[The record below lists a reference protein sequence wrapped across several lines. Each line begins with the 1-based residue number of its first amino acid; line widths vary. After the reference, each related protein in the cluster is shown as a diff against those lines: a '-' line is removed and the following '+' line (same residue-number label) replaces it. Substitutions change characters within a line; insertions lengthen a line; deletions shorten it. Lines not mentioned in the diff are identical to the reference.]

1 MKYKIGEVASVLGTS
16 PDLLRY
22 YEKKGVVT
30 PQKGKYNDYRYYD
43 AWDINFLMDCLWF
56 KNFGFSIEQISD
68 MVRSYSAQDISNMFS
83 DKEDE
88 LRSTIKRCE
97 LLLKRSQEYREGI
110 AKLSLLGQCD
120 IAVSP
125 AGVCYLNRHA
135 DEFPSLDELA
145 PYSRQWLELMP
156 FNYRYFEISQAALS
170 GHDPLDYRWG
180 YFLSS
185 DYADELEFEVA
196 EPMTV
201 LKPQRSIHTV
211 CQSSGKGQF
220 GPKILE
226 HALRFAEENGYTIA
240 GPARGTLLASVCDDE
255 DKLNGYFEVWIPIA

>member
-1 MKYKIGEVASVLGTS
+1 MKYKIGEVANVLGTS

-56 KNFGFSIEQISD
+56 KNFGLSIEQISD

-83 DKEDE
+83 SKEDE
-88 LRSTIKRCE
+88 LRSTIKRCQ
-97 LLLKRSQEYREGI
+97 LLLKRSQEYREGMQR
-110 AKLSLLGQCD
+110 LSLLGKCD
-120 IAVSP
+120 IDVSP
-125 AGVCYLNRHA
+125 AGVCFLNRHA
-135 DEFPSLDELA
+135 DEFPSPDKLA
-145 PYSRQWLELMP
+145 PFSRQWLELMP
-156 FNYRYFEISQAALS
+156 FNCRYFEISQSALR
-170 GHDPLDYRWG
+170 GEDDLDYRWG
-180 YFLSS
+180 YFLPS
-185 DYADELEFEVA
+185 DYAEELEFEA
-196 EPMTV
+196 EPPMV
-201 LKPQRSIHTV
+201 LLEPQRSIHTV

-226 HALRFAEENGYTIA
+226 HALRYAEENGYTIT
-240 GPARGTLLASVCDDE
+240 GPARGILLASVCEE